1 MNALTTAMVAW
12 IVKGT
17 LPPPSQYPRLAN
29 GDLVAATKKATG
41 FPTIPGLTFT
51 DNFENP
57 LLDYDWG
64 PDFTYNDVS
73 GVISKEPPP
82 IKKVIPLLVPKV
94 NADGNETAGVPSVL
108 LQAPLGT
115 YLGWNITASG
125 FFKGQLC
132 GFVGSYVPFAKTKAE
147 RTAAGDPRLSLEERY
162 SNHDGYLAA
171 ARAAAEKA
179 VRERF
184 LLREDAD
191 RLIQEAAASN
201 VLRN

>member
-1 MNALTTAMVAW
+1 MVAW
-12 IVKGT
+12 VVRGT
-17 LPPPSQYPRLAN
+17 LPPPSRYPRLAN
-29 GDLVAATKKATG
+29 GDLAAATKKAIG
-41 FPTIPGLTFT
+41 FPAIPGLQFT

-57 LLDYDWG
+57 LFDYDWG
-64 PDFTYNDVS
+64 SDFKYGDVS
-73 GVISKEPPP
+73 GIISNEPPA

-132 GFVGSYVPFAKTKAE
+132 AFTGGYVPFSKTKAE
-147 RTAAGDPRLSLEERY
+147 RMASGDPRLSLEERY
-162 SNHDGYLAA
+162 SNHDGYVAA
-171 ARAAAEKA
+171 VRAAAEKA
-179 VRERF
+179 VSERF

-191 RLIQEAAASN
+191 RLIQQAVASN
-201 VLRN
+201 VLTRN